1 MINIVVILQNQGKKT
16 KGSPKHMLA
25 LDKQNAINNLA
36 YTLHNVQG

>member
-1 MINIVVILQNQGKKT
+1 MINIVVILQNWGKT

-36 YTLHNVQG
+36 YTLHNVHG

>member
-1 MINIVVILQNQGKKT
+1 MINIVIILQNWGKK
-16 KGSPKHMLA
+16 KGPPKHMLA